1 VAAVKFT
8 LNGKPQTVDV
18 VPQMPLLWV
27 LRDTLGMTG
36 TKFGCGMQLCGAC
49 TVHIDGQP
57 RRSCGTPVSS
67 VAGKSV
73 TTIEGLSADGLSHPV
88 QKAWLEVDVPQCG
101 YCQSGQIMTA
111 AALIA
116 KASSPSDADIDE
128 AMRGNLCRCGTYQ
141 SIRRAVHLAA
151 QYKAGK
157 GGAA

>member
-1 VAAVKFT
+1 
-8 LNGKPQTVDV
+8 
-18 VPQMPLLWV
+18 
-27 LRDTLGMTG
+27 
-36 TKFGCGMQLCGAC
+36 
-49 TVHIDGQP
+49 
-57 RRSCGTPVSS
+57 

-73 TTIEGLSADGLSHPV
+73 TTIEGLSDGISHPV
-88 QKAWLEVDVPQCG
+88 QRAWIEADVPQCG

-116 KASSPSDADIDE
+116 KPTVPSDSDIDE
-128 AMRGNLCRCGTYQ
+128 ALRGNLCRCGTYQ